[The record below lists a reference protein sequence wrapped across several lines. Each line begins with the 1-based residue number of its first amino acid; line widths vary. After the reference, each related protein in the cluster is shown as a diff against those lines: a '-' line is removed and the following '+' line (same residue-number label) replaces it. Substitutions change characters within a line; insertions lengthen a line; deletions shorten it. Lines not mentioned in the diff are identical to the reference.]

1 MLIRIILSFIF
12 IFFSVNMTFSAP
24 LDNNLREITIVEN
37 TNYSNSILDS
47 QFYAPLSSYFFAPI
61 EYGNDGIMGIFTTI
75 AYNIKN
81 FFIAVAALFLM
92 FAVIKLLFSSNDEEN
107 VKKWRSSI
115 IWTSVG
121 IFVMQISYN
130 IWETLVLKFNSD
142 LVGSSL
148 GWQFWEKV
156 FAPIVNTLQLLASL
170 GFLFMAIWAF
180 FILVSAGGDEEKAK
194 KSKNTILYAIIGFL
208 LIKIPEKFIT
218 AIYGDIA
225 DCNG

>member
-1 MLIRIILSFIF
+1 MIIRIILSFIF

-24 LDNNLREITIVEN
+24 VDKNLREVTVGEN
-37 TNYSNSILDS
+37 TNYTNGSLVK
-47 QFYAPLSSYFFAPI
+47 FLAPLNSYFFTPI
-61 EYGNDGIMGIFTTI
+61 DYGKDGITGMFTTI

-92 FAVIKLLFSSNDEEN
+92 FAVIKLLFSANDEDN

-121 IFVMQISYN
+121 IFVMQMSYN
-130 IWETLVLKFNSD
+130 IWDALVLKLDGD
-142 LVGSSL
+142 LIGSSL
-148 GWQFWEKV
+148 GWQFWDKA
-156 FAPIVNTLQLLASL
+156 FAPVVNTLQLLASL

-194 KSKNTILYAIIGFL
+194 KSKNTILYSIVGFL

-218 AIYGDIA
+218 AIYGDIG
-225 DCNG
+225 DCNK